1 MKILRFN
8 EGRWGILEG
17 ELVLETDGPGGNPTG
32 RRYDLAAVRLLVP
45 ATPSKIVCVGRNYR
59 EHIREM
65 GHDFGQDLPKEP
77 GLFLKAPNTLAHPG
91 NPRDPWN
98 TGDAVPYPFF
108 TQELHYEGELAVVI
122 GDRMRNVPP
131 EKALDHVLGYTI
143 AVDITARD
151 AQRQDLQ
158 WVRAKSADKFLPL
171 GPWIETDLDPQN
183 TWVRT
188 YVNDQLRQEGHTSAM
203 IFGVAEILSYIS
215 SFMTLEPMD
224 VVLTGTPEGVG
235 ALQPGDRLEVA
246 VEGIGTL
253 HTRIGPKEERP
264 W

>member
-8 EGRWGILEG
+8 EGRWGVLEG

-32 RRYDLAAVRLLVP
+32 RSYDLGSVRLLVP
-45 ATPSKIVCVGRNYR
+45 ATPSKIVCVGRNYLD
-59 EHIREM
+59 HIREM
-65 GHDFGQDLPKEP
+65 GHGFGEDLPEEP
-77 GLFLKAPNTLAHPG
+77 GLFLKAPNALAHPG
-91 NPRDPWN
+91 NPRAPYE
-98 TGDAVPYPFF
+98 TGEAVPYPRF
-108 TQELHYEGELAVVI
+108 TQELHYEGELAVVV
-122 GDRMRNVPP
+122 GDRMRNVPE

-151 AQRQDLQ
+151 AQKKDLQ

-183 TWVRT
+183 TWLRT
-188 YVNDQLRQEGHTSAM
+188 YINDELRQEAHTGQM
-203 IFGVAEILSYIS
+203 IFSVARILSYIS
-215 SFMTLEPMD
+215 SFMTLEPLD

-235 ALQPGDRLEVA
+235 ALNPGDRIEVA

-253 HTRIGPKEERP
+253 HTRIGPKEV
-264 W
+264 

>member
-17 ELVLETDGPGGNPTG
+17 EMVLETDAPGGNPTG
-32 RRYDLAAVRLLVP
+32 RRYDLASVTLLPP

-65 GHDFGQDLPKEP
+65 GYDFGHDLPKEP
-77 GLFLKAPNTLAHPG
+77 GLFLKAPNTLARPG
-91 NPRDPWN
+91 NPRDPW
-98 TGDAVPYPFF
+98 GSAEPVPYPAF

-122 GDRMRNVPP
+122 GDRMRKVPP
-131 EKALDHVLGYTI
+131 ERALDHVLGYTI
-143 AVDITARD
+143 GLDITARD
-151 AQRQDLQ
+151 VQKKDLQ
-158 WVRAKSADKFLPL
+158 WVRAKSADGFLPL
-171 GPWIETDLDPQN
+171 GPWIETDLDPQA

-188 YVNDQLRQEGHTSAM
+188 WVNGELRQEAPTSAM
-203 IFGVAEILSYIS
+203 IFTVAEILSYIS
-215 SFMTLEPMD
+215 SFMTLEPLD

-235 ALQPGDRLEVA
+235 PLSPGDRLEVG

-253 HTRIGPKEERP
+253 FSVIGPREG
-264 W
+264 

>member
-8 EGRWGILEG
+8 EGQWGVLEG

-32 RRYDLAAVRLLVP
+32 RRYDLASVRLLVP
-45 ATPSKIVCVGRNYR
+45 ATPSKIVCVGRNYK

-65 GHDFGQDLPKEP
+65 GHSFGEDLPKEP
-77 GLFLKAPNTLAHPG
+77 GLFLKAPNALAHPG
-91 NPRDPWN
+91 NPKDPWN
-98 TGDAVPYPFF
+98 TGDAVPYPHF
-108 TQELHYEGELAVVI
+108 TQELHYEGELAVVV

-131 EKALDHVLGYTI
+131 ERALDHVLGYTI

-151 AQRQDLQ
+151 AQKQDLQ

-171 GPWIETDLDPQN
+171 GPWVETDLDPSN

-188 YVNDQLRQEGHTSAM
+188 YVNDELRQEGHTSAM
-203 IFGVAEILSYIS
+203 IFSVAEILAYIS
-215 SFMTLEPMD
+215 SFMTLEPLD
-224 VVLTGTPEGVG
+224 VVLTGTPSGVG
-235 ALQPGDRLEVA
+235 ALNPGDRIEVA

-253 HTRIGPKEERP
+253 HTRIGPKEARP